1 MREKFT
7 EYLKYTPRQMKL
19 PFENGDL
26 CVVLMPTTG
35 QGFHDWYYYL
45 LEHPQRGIRLV
56 RRHRILPELF
66 PTQEIA
72 ITIEHEMAKNDAE
85 IIASVWQKLANDQLR
100 PMGDCAA

>member
-1 MREKFT
+1 MYEKFS
-7 EYLKYTPRQMKL
+7 EYLQYLPKQLKL

-26 CVVLMPTTG
+26 CVVLMPPVG

-45 LEHPQRGIRLV
+45 LEHPIKGIRLV

-72 ITIEHEMAKNDAE
+72 IAATGEITPNDAE
-85 IIASVWQKLANDQLR
+85 VIASVWQKIANDQLK

>member
-1 MREKFT
+1 MLEQFL
-7 EYLKYTPRQMKL
+7 EYLKYTPSQLKL

-26 CVVLMPTTG
+26 CVVLMPPAG

-45 LEHPQRGIRLV
+45 LEHPEKGIRLV

-72 ITIEHEMAKNDAE
+72 ITEGSNMTQEEKD
-85 IIASVWQKLANDQLR
+85 IIASVWQKIANDELK